1 MAAYRRV
8 HDSRHLQADCQE
20 PGSAPEPYARQS
32 STGYLYLLQR
42 PIRGCI
48 SWLHRTVPAIFASIL
63 RSAGVMPLKSTVE
76 ELCHSSGEEGRRQ
89 TSKAR
94 RNVIEPLNY
103 IFYGVSE

>member
-1 MAAYRRV
+1 
-8 HDSRHLQADCQE
+8 
-20 PGSAPEPYARQS
+20 
-32 STGYLYLLQR
+32 
-42 PIRGCI
+42 
-48 SWLHRTVPAIFASIL
+48 
-63 RSAGVMPLKSTVE
+63 MPLKSTVE